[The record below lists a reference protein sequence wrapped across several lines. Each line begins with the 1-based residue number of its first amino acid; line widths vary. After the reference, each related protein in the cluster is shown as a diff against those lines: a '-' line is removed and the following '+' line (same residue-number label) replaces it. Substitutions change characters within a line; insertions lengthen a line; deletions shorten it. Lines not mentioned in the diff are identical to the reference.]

1 MTTAAIVTGSNEGD
15 AAANLQRAAE
25 LLERRAGRIVRRSGL
40 YRSAAWGFESADFLN
55 QALEIETELPPMEL
69 LETVLECEREA
80 GRDRRAEK
88 LEKERTGQR
97 YARRTVDI
105 DIILYGD
112 EVIDELRLTV
122 PHPRMAERRFVLEP
136 LVEIMPSRVCPAT
149 GLTLRQMLEN
159 ID

>member
-40 YRSAAWGFESADFLN
+40 HRSAAWGFESADFLN

-112 EVIDELRLTV
+112 EVIDEPRLTV

-136 LVEIMPSRVCPAT
+136 LVEIMPARVCPAT